1 MGRNIVEKVLQAHS
15 REDDRMHLCAF
26 READRRDTGGRA
38 FEPHH
43 VRVTQPI

>member
-1 MGRNIVEKVLQAHS
+1 MPENTVEKVLQAHL
-15 REDDRMHLCAF
+15 REGDRMHLGAF
-26 READRRDTGGRA
+26 READRRDTGGRT